1 MHFIVRNVIHF
12 FNGLVR
18 IAGTILYLFVLAR
31 LFLRDVDVFV
41 FDEATSALDQYSESV
56 VYDAIRNIAR
66 DKTIII
72 VAHRESSVSLCD
84 RRIWLRG

>member
-1 MHFIVRNVIHF
+1 MDTVIGERGVRLS
-12 FNGLVR
+12 GGQR
-18 IAGTILYLFVLAR
+18 QRMVLAR